1 MTITKEQ
8 VQKFIK
14 EYGKSEN
21 DSGSPEVQV
30 AILSQRISVLT
41 EHLRVNPNDLHSK
54 RGLMKMIGKR
64 RRLLNYIKSQDPQ
77 RYVDIIN
84 KLGLR
89 R

>member
-8 VQKFIK
+8 VQNFIK
-14 EYGKSEN
+14 LYGHSEN
-21 DSGSPEVQV
+21 DSGCAEVQV
-30 AILSQRISVLT
+30 AILSQRIASLT
-41 EHLRVNPNDLHSK
+41 AHLKVHKNDIHSK

-64 RRLLNYIKSQDPQ
+64 RRLLNYIKGKDAQ
-77 RYVDIIN
+77 RYVDIIT

>member
-14 EYGKSEN
+14 EFGKSEN

-41 EHLRVNPNDLHSK
+41 EHLKVNQNDLHSK